1 MAMSTSSMIGIA
13 GFICF
18 TLYILSQILDFY
30 GISSSVYGYYLAF
43 YGFLAISILVLP
55 TTYSTLAE
63 PVKANTM
70 EQLAPAP
77 VMGETTVTGKVIGVS
92 PPPMPLPSA
101 PPAPVM
107 GKVID
112 VIPPPMPLP
121 SAPPMESVM
130 GK

>member
-55 TTYSTLAE
+55 TTYSTLSE
-63 PVKANTM
+63 PVKVNTV
-70 EQLAPAP
+70 EAPSPSAP
-77 VMGETTVTGKVIGVS
+77 VMGTVIKVTPPITGVH
-92 PPPMPLPSA
+92 
-101 PPAPVM
+101 
-107 GKVID
+107 
-112 VIPPPMPLP
+112 
-121 SAPPMESVM
+121 SAPPM
-130 GK
+130 

>member
-55 TTYSTLAE
+55 TTYSTLSE
-63 PVKANTM
+63 PIKTNTPTV
-70 EQLAPAP
+70 QAP
-77 VMGETTVTGKVIGVS
+77 VMGTVIGVT
-92 PPPMPLPSA
+92 PPPSA
-101 PPAPVM
+101 PPMESVM

>member
-55 TTYSTLAE
+55 TSYSTLSE
-63 PVKANTM
+63 PVKMNTV
-70 EQLAPAP
+70 QAPSAP
-77 VMGETTVTGKVIGVS
+77 VMGTVT
-92 PPPMPLPSA
+92 P
-101 PPAPVM
+101 
-107 GKVID
+107 
-112 VIPPPMPLP
+112 P
-121 SAPPMESVM
+121 SAPPM
-130 GK
+130 

>member
-1 MAMSTSSMIGIA
+1 MAMSTSYMIGIA

-43 YGFLAISILVLP
+43 YGFLALSILVLP
-55 TTYSTLAE
+55 TTYSTLGE
-63 PVKANTM
+63 PIKVNTPSL
-70 EQLAPAP
+70 QSP
-77 VMGETTVTGKVIGVS
+77 VMGKTAVTGKVIGVS
-92 PPPMPLPSA
+92 PPMPLPSA
-101 PPAPVM
+101 PIM

>member
-1 MAMSTSSMIGIA
+1 MIGIA

-55 TTYSTLAE
+55 TTYSTLSE
-63 PVKANTM
+63 PVKVNAI
-70 EQLAPAP
+70 EPGPA
-77 VMGETTVTGKVIGVS
+77 S
-92 PPPMPLPSA
+92 
-101 PPAPVM
+101 VM